1 MTQDEK
7 HEYLE
12 QLVEAIYEES
22 KRRNLRIYEMN
33 LDAMSPCLYA
43 TLNAE
48 NPKREI
54 YCTPGCAQIINGED
68 FPENG
73 EIGIYIEFSTDDG
86 SCDNEGILP
95 YTLTFNSENDITK
108 YFQIL
113 GRHLSQMTPTTT
125 TINLEK

>member
-12 QLVEAIYEES
+12 QLVETVYAES
-22 KRRNLRIYEMN
+22 KCRDLRIYKMN
-33 LDAMSPCLYA
+33 LDWMSGCLYA

-54 YCTPGCAQIINGED
+54 YCTPGCPQLLGGED

-73 EIGIYIEFSTDDG
+73 EIGIFIEYTTIDGDDG
-86 SCDNEGILP
+86 NDGLLP
-95 YTLTFNSENDITK
+95 YTLIFDLQVDITK

-113 GRHLSQMTPTTT
+113 GRYLSQMTPMTA
-125 TINLEK
+125 INLETV